1 MKQSIYYFI
10 YLFVV
15 LPVFMTGCDQD
26 VNSETF
32 DVWVLHSY
40 EEDCPWMEEM
50 NRGIVD
56 GFRDNHVKVNL
67 RIDYLNSYYSKQQST
82 DSALAYMNRIEKP
95 DLILTVNDQA
105 TADVINSHH
114 PFTEETNGANI
125 VFCGVNCPDSLSLF
139 KLGLS
144 HVTGFSTRLN
154 MEEALGIGGM
164 LKRIK
169 IYIPFTCNDM
179 SSIALGKIKG
189 QLQKNKPYGC
199 DAQSRYGSRW
209 LELS

>member
-105 TADVINSHH
+105 TAAVINSHH
-114 PFTEETNGANI
+114 PFTEEPMGQI
-125 VFCGVNCPDSLSLF
+125 LF
-139 KLGLS
+139 F
-144 HVTGFSTRLN
+144 V
-154 MEEALGIGGM
+154 A
-164 LKRIK
+164 
-169 IYIPFTCNDM
+169 
-179 SSIALGKIKG
+179 
-189 QLQKNKPYGC
+189 
-199 DAQSRYGSRW
+199 
-209 LELS
+209 